1 MITFGMVFC
10 NLFVPFAHAK
20 WYHLHCSYPHLDNK
34 QSAAVIMAYIIT
46 GRAAHGRVGT
56 LFQKLLKEEE
66 EEHNLSLID
75 KSPYAAKNNKINDA
89 PSKSA
94 QNDNATNDNDIVFL
108 WENAPR
114 SETKSIRDIV
124 KCYSHLPVS
133 SMCIKLCA
141 YDVLKISHCNSILIP
156 PV

>member
-1 MITFGMVFC
+1 
-10 NLFVPFAHAK
+10 
-20 WYHLHCSYPHLDNK
+20 
-34 QSAAVIMAYIIT
+34 MAYIIT

-56 LFQKLLKEEE
+56 LFQKLLLNEE

-75 KSPYAAKNNKINDA
+75 KSPYATTNNTINDA
-89 PSKSA
+89 PSCNKSA
-94 QNDNATNDNDIVFL
+94 SPNDDNDIVFL

-133 SMCIKLCA
+133 IMYVYNVCA
-141 YDVLKISHCNSILIP
+141 YDMHKISYCNLQIIQIMCI
-156 PV
+156 

>member
-1 MITFGMVFC
+1 
-10 NLFVPFAHAK
+10 
-20 WYHLHCSYPHLDNK
+20 
-34 QSAAVIMAYIIT
+34 MAYIIT

-56 LFQKLLKEEE
+56 LFQKLLNEEE

-75 KSPYAAKNNKINDA
+75 KSPYTTTNNKNDA
-89 PSKSA
+89 PSCNKSA
-94 QNDNATNDNDIVFL
+94 SPNNDNIDIVFL

-133 SMCIKLCA
+133 IMYVCMYVHMNLFAI
-141 YDVLKISHCNSILIP
+141 
-156 PV
+156 

>member
-1 MITFGMVFC
+1 
-10 NLFVPFAHAK
+10 
-20 WYHLHCSYPHLDNK
+20 
-34 QSAAVIMAYIIT
+34 MAYIIT

-66 EEHNLSLID
+66 EEHNLTLID
-75 KSPYAAKNNKINDA
+75 KSQYAKTNNKNDA
-89 PSKSA
+89 PSCNKSA
-94 QNDNATNDNDIVFL
+94 SPNDDNDIVFL

-133 SMCIKLCA
+133 IMYVYNVCA
-141 YDVLKISHCNSILIP
+141 YDMHKISYCNLLQNFCNLMQYTD
-156 PV
+156 

>member
-1 MITFGMVFC
+1 
-10 NLFVPFAHAK
+10 
-20 WYHLHCSYPHLDNK
+20 
-34 QSAAVIMAYIIT
+34 MAYIIT

-56 LFQKLLKEEE
+56 LFQKLLNEEE
-66 EEHNLSLID
+66 NVQGTLID
-75 KSPYAAKNNKINDA
+75 KSPYAAETNNKINA

-94 QNDNATNDNDIVFL
+94 QNDNATNDNEIVFL

-133 SMCIKLCA
+133 MYKILCA
-141 YDVLKISHCNSILIP
+141 YDVHKFLSLHSSHCCIQYYLHTP
-156 PV
+156 

>member
-1 MITFGMVFC
+1 MPTQNGTSPLVSILLQTIRR
-10 NLFVPFAHAK
+10 
-20 WYHLHCSYPHLDNK
+20 
-34 QSAAVIMAYIIT
+34 VIMAYIIT

-56 LFQKLLKEEE
+56 LFQKLLLNEE

-75 KSPYAAKNNKINDA
+75 KSPYATTNNTINDA
-89 PSKSA
+89 PSCNKSA
-94 QNDNATNDNDIVFL
+94 SPNDDNNDIVFL

-133 SMCIKLCA
+133 IM
-141 YDVLKISHCNSILIP
+141 YVY
-156 PV
+156 V